1 MKKHNLFK
9 ISLSA
14 AVLATA
20 ILFTGCPGEAEKTVD
35 NTPVENPENK
45 DSKDS
50 TSQDNP
56 DPENKTDKPSPADSP
71 VDNPVE
77 ENPIDN
83 PTEEAPIEQEPVPQI
98 TFVPVPTL
106 SFNTTNAE
114 ALASVIP
121 SSQNRSARTARS
133 SRAAEAEELEESGDS
148 EALLQKILDDG
159 SVEDAMKIEG
169 GESDTDWNNID
180 YIILP
185 PENVNS
191 SDIYLLMKDYTTTRV
206 TIINETIEE
215 EPEVDTT
222 INDDST
228 DNDVVE
234 GKPKIDES
242 AGDENINDEPESD
255 EVTDNET
262 TQDET
267 LVNENEQLEEESEKE
282 ESTVTT
288 IAEDKVTI
296 KEWTLSS
303 LICVHADN
311 TYDDV
316 ILESP
321 YDVQS
326 FGRIDSK
333 ENIQFLKDG
342 SVVYLYRG
350 EGYDHFLYKW
360 DPVTKK
366 RTLLCKMELPATEG
380 SLFVR
385 KFSISN
391 DEDYIYLYIDRVD
404 ANYQG
409 FYYLKIIKL
418 SDPTFDKEIGNEFP
432 GVKGW
437 CYSPYDDSLYYAY
450 ISYTESKQGL
460 FKADKKGDNPEFL
473 GYDTYSYLIPQS
485 TQKVWGQAGY
495 DDNIYK
501 LRNILSEKT
510 EEGLLTE
517 EISYTAPEHY
527 YFWGDYIFANDTL
540 YLWHRF
546 GCDSTNGHKDAI
558 IAVPLNDPNSE
569 PKNLLDFNKD
579 LQLHSWDVNENSLF
593 ISGFN
598 YETKEPVNSK
608 IDLKSDKQTTIQS
621 DSAFGAIAAL

>member
-1 MKKHNLFK
+1 MKKYNLFK

-20 ILFTGCPGEAEKTVD
+20 ILFTGCPGEAEKPVD
-35 NTPVENPENK
+35 NKPVENPEAK
-45 DSKDS
+45 D
-50 TSQDNP
+50 
-56 DPENKTDKPSPADSP
+56 PAT
-71 VDNPVE
+71 
-77 ENPIDN
+77 ENPT
-83 PTEEAPIEQEPVPQI
+83 TEDPVTEDPVTEDPVTEDPKIEEPVPEI
-98 TFVPVPTL
+98 NLIPIPKI
-106 SFNTTNAE
+106 SFNITNAE
-114 ALASVIP
+114 ALGATIP
-121 SSQNRSARTARS
+121 STQNRSAR
-133 SRAAEAEELEESGDS
+133 AAEDEDNSDS

-206 TIINETIEE
+206 TIINETTEE

-234 GKPKIDES
+234 GEPKIDES
-242 AGDENINDEPESD
+242 AGDENINDEPETD

-360 DPVTKK
+360 DPVTKE

-437 CYSPYDDSLYYAY
+437 CYNSYDDCLYYSIAEGTFK
-450 ISYTESKQGL
+450 SDNTGASPSLVVSEVYT
-460 FKADKKGDNPEFL
+460 
-473 GYDTYSYLIPQS
+473 YLIPQS
-485 TQKVWGQAGY
+485 AQKVWGHNGY
-495 DDNIYK
+495 SYTDYG
-501 LRNILSEKT
+501 LQNILSEKT
-510 EEGLLTE
+510 EE
-517 EISYTAPEHY
+517 ISYTTPEHY

-540 YLWHRF
+540 YLCHQK

-558 IAVPLNDPNSE
+558 IAVPLNDSNCE
-569 PKNLLDFNKD
+569 PKNLLDFNKN
-579 LQLHSWDVNENSLF
+579 LQLHSWDVNENSMF

-621 DSAFGAIAAL
+621 DSAFGSIVALE